1 MNKTIIICCPCNSF
15 PGKFITSLTFLIKHL
30 SNKGFKVKFC
40 TTYSRN
46 IYEVRNKCLMGKPE
60 NGKNQKLFNGIN
72 YDYILWIDDDVIFT
86 PGDFD
91 KLYEEDKDVISGLY
105 LMSDNTH
112 FAAVEVWDEE
122 YFQKKG

>member
-1 MNKTIIICCPCNSF
+1 
-15 PGKFITSLTFLIKHL
+15 
-30 SNKGFKVKFC
+30 
-40 TTYSRN
+40 
-46 IYEVRNKCLMGKPE
+46 MGKPE
-60 NGKNQKLFNGIN
+60 NGKNQKLFNGID

-122 YFQKKG
+122 YFQKKGSFQWLHKNDIGTKLLPFKI

>member
-1 MNKTIIICCPCNSF
+1 MNKTIIICCPGNSF

-91 KLYEEDKDVISGLY
+91 KLYEEDKDVIVKVMITTG
-105 LMSDNTH
+105 
-112 FAAVEVWDEE
+112 EDEE
-122 YFQKKG
+122 E